1 MENKD
6 ADKGENM
13 RKIVCFGDSNTY
25 GYITETGRRY
35 KKKVRWPGRLE
46 KLLGDSYQVVEEG
59 LCGRTSAFEDRTE
72 PGLCGLDSIERV
84 IKEQEPLDLL
94 VVMLGSNDC
103 KTQFAAF
110 AEEITE
116 GVKKVIQ
123 KARESSTEGFKVLLI
138 APAMMTEKI
147 ADSSFGTE
155 FDARSVAV
163 SKELAQ
169 SYQVLAESEGVSF
182 LDGSLVTRVGE
193 ADGLHLAE
201 EGHQMLAEAVYQKIL
216 EIMERHE

>member
-1 MENKD
+1 
-6 ADKGENM
+6 M

-59 LCGRTSAFEDRTE
+59 LCGRTSAFEDKTE
-72 PGLCGLDSIERV
+72 PGRCGLDSIERV

-94 VVMLGSNDC
+94 IVMLGSNDC
-103 KTQFAAF
+103 KTQFGAA

-123 KARESSTEGFKVLLI
+123 KARESSSKGFDILLI
-138 APAMMTEKI
+138 APAMMTERI
-147 ADSSFGTE
+147 ADSGFGSE
-155 FDARSVAV
+155 FDMRSVAV
-163 SKELAQ
+163 SRELAKN
-169 SYQVLAESEGVSF
+169 YQ
-182 LDGSLVTRVGE
+182 
-193 ADGLHLAE
+193 AD
-201 EGHQMLAEAVYQKIL
+201 
-216 EIMERHE
+216 

>member
-1 MENKD
+1 
-6 ADKGENM
+6 M

-59 LCGRTSAFEDRTE
+59 LCGRTSAFEDKTE

-84 IKEQEPLDLL
+84 MI
-94 VVMLGSNDC
+94 VMLGSNDC
-103 KTQFAAF
+103 KTQFGAA

-123 KARESSTEGFKVLLI
+123 KARESSSEEFDILLI
-138 APAMMTEKI
+138 APAMMTERI
-147 ADSSFGTE
+147 ADSGFGSE
-155 FDARSVAV
+155 FDMRSVAV
-163 SKELAQ
+163 SRELAKN
-169 SYQVLAESEGVSF
+169 YQALTKHEKINF

-216 EIMERHE
+216 EIMEHE

>member
-1 MENKD
+1 
-6 ADKGENM
+6 M

-35 KKKVRWPGRLE
+35 KKNVRWPGRLE

-59 LCGRTSAFEDRTE
+59 LCGRTSAFEDKTE

-103 KTQFAAF
+103 KTQFGAA

-123 KARESSTEGFKVLLI
+123 KARESSSEEFDILLI
-138 APAMMTEKI
+138 APAMMTERI
-147 ADSSFGTE
+147 ADSGFGSE
-155 FDARSVAV
+155 FDMRSVAV
-163 SKELAQ
+163 SRELAKN
-169 SYQVLAESEGVSF
+169 YQALTEHEKINF

-216 EIMERHE
+216 EIMEHE

>member
-1 MENKD
+1 
-6 ADKGENM
+6 M

-59 LCGRTSAFEDRTE
+59 LCGRTSAFEDKTE

-94 VVMLGSNDC
+94 IVMLGSNDC
-103 KTQFAAF
+103 KIQFGAA

-123 KARESSTEGFKVLLI
+123 KARESSSEEFDILLI
-138 APAMMTEKI
+138 APAMMTERI
-147 ADSSFGTE
+147 ADSGFGSE
-155 FDARSVAV
+155 FDMRSVAV
-163 SKELAQ
+163 SRELAKN
-169 SYQVLAESEGVSF
+169 YQALTEHEKINF

-216 EIMERHE
+216 EIMEHE